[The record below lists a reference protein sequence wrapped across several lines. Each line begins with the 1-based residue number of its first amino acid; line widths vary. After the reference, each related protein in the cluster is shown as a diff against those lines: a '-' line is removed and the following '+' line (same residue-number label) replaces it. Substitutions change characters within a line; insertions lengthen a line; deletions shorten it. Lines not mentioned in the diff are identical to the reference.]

1 MHLGSY
7 KHTPFPIRLI
17 SQISIV
23 YSIYLGTKWA
33 EEEKSPS
40 IPRNVFLLMS
50 RYLLVVSLKKLKQ
63 SYINNSYRLK
73 EYIVLE
79 SSKVCSG

>member
-1 MHLGSY
+1 MGKY
-7 KHTPFPIRLI
+7 KHTLLSIKLI
-17 SQISIV
+17 SQISFV
-23 YSIYLGTKWA
+23 YSTCLGTKWA

-40 IPRNVFLLMS
+40 VPRNVFLLVS
-50 RYLLVVSLKKLKQ
+50 RYLLAVNLKQ

>member
-1 MHLGSY
+1 MGKY
-7 KHTPFPIRLI
+7 KHTLLSIKLI
-17 SQISIV
+17 SQISFV
-23 YSIYLGTKWA
+23 YSTCLGTKWA

-63 SYINNSYRLK
+63 SYINNSYTLK
-73 EYIVLE
+73 EYIALE